1 MRETLYLFKRNILL
15 YFRDYTAVFF
25 SLLSMM
31 IVLALMV
38 IFLGNMNSENVV
50 YALEDAGRNPGGE
63 YSDGDADR
71 DRKDGGGRNIT

>member
-1 MRETLYLFKRNILL
+1 MREIFYLLRRNILL

-25 SLLSMM
+25 SLMSML

-50 YALEDAGRNPGGE
+50 YALEEFGGVR
-63 YSDGDADR
+63 DQAAD
-71 DRKDGGGRNIT
+71 KANATYLI